1 VEAATPAV
9 TTPAAPRAGV
19 LGAGRRHYGERVIR
33 GVLFGAA
40 MLSVLTTLGIV
51 FSLLTETVRFFGE
64 VGVWDFVTG
73 KEWSPLFADPKF
85 GVLPLITGTLLVTGI
100 SLLVAIPLG
109 LGTAIYLAEYA
120 RPRTRK
126 ILKPVIEL
134 LAGVP
139 TIVFGYFALTY
150 FTPTILNG
158 LLGLDVPVFNALSA
172 GIVMGFMV
180 LPTVASISEDAMS
193 AVPASLREGAFGLGA
208 NKLQVSLRIVFPA
221 ALSGIVA
228 AIVLGV
234 SRAIGET
241 MIVLVAAGQ
250 QPNLTADPRESVET
264 ITTFIAATAKGDIA
278 SGSTAYKT
286 IFAVGMTLFLM
297 TLLMNAIAIRFV
309 RRYRQ
314 VYE

>member
-1 VEAATPAV
+1 
-9 TTPAAPRAGV
+9 
-19 LGAGRRHYGERVIR
+19 VIR
-33 GVLFGAA
+33 ALLFIAA
-40 MLSVLTTLGIV
+40 LLSVLTTVGIV
-51 FSLLTETVRFFGE
+51 FSLSTETIAFFGD
-64 VGVWDFVTG
+64 VGIGEFITG
-73 KEWSPLFADPKF
+73 TEWSPLFSDPKF
-85 GVLPLITGTLLVTGI
+85 GVLPLVTGTLLVTAI
-100 SLLVAIPLG
+100 ALVVAIPLG

-120 RPRTRK
+120 RPRTRR
-126 ILKPVIEL
+126 IVKPMIEL
-134 LAGVP
+134 LAGIP

-193 AVPASLREGAFGLGA
+193 AVPRSLREGAFGLGA
-208 NKLQVSLRIVFPA
+208 NKLQVSLRVVVPA

-250 QPNLTADPRESVET
+250 QPNLTFDPRESVET

>member
-1 VEAATPAV
+1 
-9 TTPAAPRAGV
+9 
-19 LGAGRRHYGERVIR
+19 VIR
-33 GVLFGAA
+33 ALLFCAA
-40 MLSVLTTLGIV
+40 LLSVLTTVGIV
-51 FSLLTETVRFFGE
+51 FSLSKETIAFFGD
-64 VGVWDFVTG
+64 VGIGKFLTG
-73 KEWSPLFADPKF
+73 TEWSPLFADPKF
-85 GVLPLITGTLLVTGI
+85 GVLPLISGTLLVTAI
-100 SLLVAIPLG
+100 AIVVAIPLG

-126 ILKPVIEL
+126 ILKPMIEL

-150 FTPTILNG
+150 FTPTVLNG
-158 LLGLDVPVFNALSA
+158 LLGLDVPVFNALSG

-180 LPTVASISEDAMS
+180 LPTVASISEDALS
-193 AVPASLREGAFGLGA
+193 AVPRSLREGAFGLGA
-208 NKLQVSLRIVFPA
+208 NKLQVSLRVVVPA

-228 AIVLGV
+228 AVVLGV

-241 MIVLVAAGQ
+241 MIVLIAAGQ
-250 QPNLTADPRESVET
+250 QPNLTFDPRESVET

-297 TLLMNAIAIRFV
+297 TLAMNAIAIRFV